1 MQPQDFDP
9 LADATLAFAT
19 ARDGGVAIF
28 KADVGYAI
36 IGHSGEAIARIY
48 RAKDR
53 SFSKP
58 CGCFANWQLFGE
70 AIVTSGAAR
79 DFVSAVIH
87 DEGLPL
93 SIVGTFRPDHPLIA
107 DAAPYV
113 RQNATKAGTIDLL
126 LNAGPTHDEIARLAV
141 EAGIGIFGSSA
152 NRSLTGSKFIFEAIE
167 PEVREAADLALDR
180 GPCRYS
186 NEHGLGSTII
196 DLASFEP
203 IRIGICFEEIREV
216 ARRRFGID
224 IPDRIKT

>member
-1 MQPQDFDP
+1 MPPQVFDP
-9 LADATLAFAT
+9 VADAALAFAT

-36 IGHSGEAIARIY
+36 IGHTEEAIARIY

-58 CGCFANWQLFGE
+58 CGCFADWRLFCE
-70 AIVTSGAAR
+70 AIVTSQTAH

-93 SIVGTFRPDHPLIA
+93 SIVGTFRPEHPLIA
-107 DAAPYV
+107 NAAPYV
-113 RQNATKAGTIDLL
+113 RRNATKSGTIDLL

-141 EAGIGIFGSSA
+141 ENGIGIFGSSA
-152 NRSLTGSKFIFEAIE
+152 NRSLSGSKFVFEAIE
-167 PEVREAADLALDR
+167 PEVREAVDLALDR

-186 NEHGLGSTII
+186 NEFGLGSTII

-203 IRIGICFEEIREV
+203 IRIGICFEEICAV
-216 ARRRFGID
+216 ARNRFDID
-224 IPDRIKT
+224 IPNQVKT